1 MACQPG
7 AATHNQKVFMTM
19 KRVLLLSALFL
30 LAACGK
36 PANESAAQSEP
47 VAAAPESSMETAS
60 CTPPDIDV
68 GETAEIV
75 PGVEATLLARGYGRR
90 AVVGDTVSVHYTG
103 WLYDPNAEEQKGG
116 VFDSSRTRNQQF
128 PFTLGANRVI
138 PGWESGVECMLVGE
152 KRLLKIAPEMAY
164 GSRGAGGVIPPN
176 ATLLFEVELFSAK
189 APGE

>member
-1 MACQPG
+1 
-7 AATHNQKVFMTM
+7 MTM
-19 KRVLLLSALFL
+19 KRVLLLPALFL

-36 PANESAAQSEP
+36 PADDSAAESDP
-47 VAAAPESSMETAS
+47 AAAAVPETSMEAAS
-60 CTPPDIDV
+60 CTPPEIEV
-68 GETAEIV
+68 GETAEIA
-75 PGVEATLLARGYGRR
+75 PGVDATLLARGYGRR

-103 WLYDPNAEEQKGG
+103 WLFDPNAEEQKGG

-138 PGWESGVECMLVGE
+138 PGWEKGVECMLIGE

-164 GSRGAGGVIPPN
+164 GARGAGGVIPPN

-189 APGE
+189 GPGE